1 MSREDCIHVE
11 NEESGGNNDKGQE
24 AKKSLIVRVVKKLH
38 KKDENSERAK
48 NAVLLEL
55 LKPVR
60 YSPADSVQELSKKTQ
75 FGVEEVK
82 CWYRA
87 FKQMCP
93 DGISSQ
99 ETFQE
104 IFEKIFPLGDSSKYA
119 HLVFLSIDRN
129 NSGNITFGDFIDFLS
144 NMSKGSLDE
153 KILWTFQFYDVNRD
167 GVISR
172 DEMTK
177 VVQDTDFVLLTLSNT
192 ALVTF

>member
-1 MSREDCIHVE
+1 MR
-11 NEESGGNNDKGQE
+11 
-24 AKKSLIVRVVKKLH
+24 KLH
-38 KKDENSERAK
+38 KKDEDSERAK

-60 YSPADSVQELSKKTQ
+60 YSPVSVQELSEKTQ

-87 FKQMCP
+87 FKQICP
-93 DGISSQ
+93 DGISSE

-104 IFEKIFPLGDSSKYA
+104 IFEQIFPLGDSSKYA
-119 HLVFLSIDRN
+119 HLVFMSLDRN

-144 NMSKGSLDE
+144 NMSKGSLEE
-153 KILWTFQFYDVNRD
+153 KIRWTFQFYDVNRD

-177 VVQDTDFVLLTLSNT
+177 VRGGPSK
-192 ALVTF
+192 

>member
-1 MSREDCIHVE
+1 
-11 NEESGGNNDKGQE
+11 
-24 AKKSLIVRVVKKLH
+24 
-38 KKDENSERAK
+38 
-48 NAVLLEL
+48 
-55 LKPVR
+55 
-60 YSPADSVQELSKKTQ
+60 
-75 FGVEEVK
+75 
-82 CWYRA
+82 
-87 FKQMCP
+87 MCP

-177 VVQDTDFVLLTLSNT
+177 VVQDTDFVLLTLSDTNNT
-192 ALVTF
+192 PMLFFKT

>member
-11 NEESGGNNDKGQE
+11 NEESGGNNDKEQE
-24 AKKSLIVRVVKKLH
+24 TKKSLIVRVVKKLH
-38 KKDENSERAK
+38 QKDENSEKAK

-60 YSPADSVQELSKKTQ
+60 YSPADSVQELSRKTQ

-177 VVQDTDFVLLTLSNT
+177 VGQHRQFVLLTLLDTTDGN
-192 ALVTF
+192 